1 MNKAKNKLF
10 QTKKIT
16 VMLSNIF
23 LFSTIGISL
32 GMSNVYA
39 QEASPE
45 MNASIANNPNK
56 LNTTFQQQNIATN
69 PFGSIN
75 GQNAPTT
82 QANVQYNPNDNNI
95 NGNKQVVVPMNVNNE
110 TSPVII
116 NPALAQQQAMREL
129 NASVP
134 QTTPQGLPS
143 NVQYAQQQM
152 NAQNIDPTQATINIL
167 NTPNNKI
174 QQLKKDLYDKG
185 RVINQLPVVAPRPIN
200 GILTASLSPGSIS
213 PVIRLSQNTT
223 STIMITDMAGNP
235 WPIVNYDG
243 LPNSDFKVQRLD
255 APSPKGCVL
264 GITPKGAFVSGNLVL
279 ILKDEPV
286 PININFVSAQKD
298 VDVTTQIRIQAQ
310 GPNTQLTSI
319 NLPPSV
325 DSALLSV
332 LQGVAPGDAKE
343 LTTSS
348 PAVQAWL
355 AKDGSM
361 YVRTRY
367 KIMSPAF
374 ENVTSSP
381 DGTYAY
387 KMVPVPVVLYK
398 VADGRFGEFTVNG
411 F

>member
-1 MNKAKNKLF
+1 MNKTKEKLF

-16 VMLSNIF
+16 LMLSNIF
-23 LFSTIGISL
+23 LFSTIGISI

-45 MNASIANNPNK
+45 MNATIANSPNK
-56 LNTTFQQQNIATN
+56 LNTNFNQQQIATN
-69 PFGSIN
+69 PFGSLN
-75 GQNAPTT
+75 GNAPTA

-95 NGNKQVVVPMNVNNE
+95 NGNKQVVVPMGINNGVNP
-110 TSPVII
+110 TVI
-116 NPALAQQQAMREL
+116 NPVLAQQQAMREL

-134 QTTPQGLPS
+134 QTIPQGLPS
-143 NVQYAQQQM
+143 NYQQQ
-152 NAQNIDPTQATINIL
+152 NTQHIDPTQATINIL

-174 QQLKKDLYDKG
+174 QELKKDLYDKG

-213 PVIRLSQNTT
+213 PVIRLSENTT
-223 STIMITDMAGNP
+223 STIMLTDMAGNP

-243 LPNSDFKVQRLD
+243 LPNAEFKVQRLD

-264 GITPKGAFVSGNLVL
+264 GITPKSAFVSGNLVL

-298 VDVTTQIRIQAQ
+298 VDVTTQIRIQAP
-310 GPNTQLTSI
+310 GPNTQFTSI
-319 NLPPSV
+319 NLPPSI

-332 LQGVAPGDAKE
+332 LQGVAPGNAKE
-343 LTTSS
+343 LKTSS

-374 ENVTSSP
+374 SNVTSSP

-387 KMVPVPVVLYK
+387 KMVAVPVVLYK
-398 VADGRFGEFTVNG
+398 VADGRFGQFTVSG